1 MHIVVGLGNPGRD
14 YAATRHNVGFAVVD
28 VLAQRWKL
36 PLGSTRQG
44 MRSAQGLIRAVPTM
58 LIQPQMY
65 MNLSGSTLS
74 QLEERPVAGDFV
86 VVHDDL
92 DLERGCVRVKR
103 DGGTGGHRGLDSIV
117 ERYGHDF
124 TRVRVGIGRPPR
136 GVDAA
141 EYVLS
146 PFGVDEADLL
156 SAAVQRAAD
165 AVECIIEAGA
175 EVAMNT
181 FNVRTKSCPTP
192 PAAETGRE

>member
-28 VLAQRWKL
+28 MLARRWQL
-36 PLGSTRQG
+36 PLESSPQG
-44 MRSAQGLIRAVPTM
+44 VRRARGLICAVPTM

-65 MNLSGSTLS
+65 MNLSGSTLT
-74 QLEERPVAGDFV
+74 QIEERPVAGDFV
-86 VVHDDL
+86 VIHDDL

-117 ERYGHDF
+117 ERYGSDF

-136 GVDAA
+136 GMDAA
-141 EYVLS
+141 DYVLS
-146 PFGVDEADLL
+146 PFDADEADVI

-165 AVECIIEAGA
+165 AVECILEAGA
-175 EVAMNT
+175 EAAMNA
-181 FNVRTKSCPTP
+181 FNVRTKSRLTP
-192 PAAETGRE
+192 PAAEMGRK